1 MQQTSP
7 ILILGINR
15 SGTTLLSMMLDAH
28 SRIAI
33 PHESHFFVSYYKERA
48 SLNFADE
55 TGRREVVGRILAE
68 PFVRSWDRPVT
79 AAEVDLTRCHDLA
92 STIDEVYRV
101 YAQHFGK
108 DIWGDKTP
116 AYITDIHVLNALF
129 PDARFVHLI
138 RDGRDVAL
146 SIIKQ
151 PWGPSDFLTAIRQWA
166 ETVLW
171 ARKMLRMLPD
181 ERHIELRFEELVS
194 DPQAQLERL
203 TNFLGVDFEPGM
215 LTEYTKNALEKVG
228 DFLNKHHVHLG
239 KRPQRSQ
246 AFKWQSVLGPGDQ
259 AVAYELAGSVLEEL
273 GYPAGVKQHPLRI
286 MKKCYHRLVEAY
298 RFRLAPPPP
307 PLSMPVRD
315 FARA

>member
-1 MQQTSP
+1 MAQSSP

-33 PHESHFFVSYYKERA
+33 PHESHFFVSYYQGRA
-48 SLNFADE
+48 SLNFSDE
-55 TGRREVVGRILAE
+55 AGRREVVARILAE

-79 AAEVDLTRCHDLA
+79 AAEVDLSRCHDLA

-101 YAQHFGK
+101 YARHFGK

-116 AYITDIHVLNALF
+116 AYVTDIHVLNALF

-151 PWGPSDFLTAIRQWA
+151 PWGPSDFLSAVRTWA
-166 ETVLW
+166 ETVRW

-181 ERHIELRFEELVS
+181 DRHIELRFEDLVS
-194 DPQAQLERL
+194 DPQTQLERL
-203 TNFLGVDFEPGM
+203 THFFGVDFEPGM
-215 LTEYTKNALEKVG
+215 LTEYTRNAPEKVG

-239 KRPQRSQ
+239 KGPQRSQ
-246 AFKWQSVLGPGDQ
+246 AFKWQSALGPSDQ

-298 RFRLAPPPP
+298 RFRVAPPPP

-315 FARA
+315 FART